1 MKISYNWLKDYLNI
15 DLTAEKA
22 GEILTDIGLEVEGI
36 EKTQS
41 IEGGLSGLVV
51 GEVKS
56 AEQHPNADRLRV
68 TTVDVG
74 NGEDLQIVCGAPN
87 VAAGQKVIVAT
98 VGTMLYPTS
107 GEAFKIKKGKIRGQV
122 SLGMICA
129 EDEIGVGTSHEGIM
143 VLDASIAVG
152 TPAKEVFDIK
162 EDYIIEI
169 GLTPNRS
176 DATCHVGV
184 AKDLAAALR
193 VNHAFEGEVKMP
205 SIADF
210 AIDNNDLE
218 IAVSVENYAACP
230 RYTGLSISNIEVKES
245 PEWLKEKLSAIG
257 VRPISNIVDVTNFIL
272 HELGQ
277 PLHAFDA
284 EKVTGK
290 QVIVKNLAQDTPF
303 VTLDETERKLQAS
316 DLMICNGNSEPMCI
330 GGVFGGIKSGVTAE
344 TKHIFLE
351 SACFEAIGLRK
362 TSTHHLLRTDA
373 AMRFEK
379 GVDPNGSIFA
389 LKRAA
394 LLIKEVAGGQISSNI
409 VDIYPQKIEKP
420 QIRVRYK
427 RVETLMG
434 VSISPAEIK
443 NILTALEMDI
453 LSEDDASLTVA
464 VPTNKADVLREIDI
478 IEEITRIYGFNNIAF
493 PPQLKTAL
501 AYTEKPNKVAVF
513 NRVADF
519 LVSNGFYEIMGT
531 SISNI
536 NYYAE
541 ENKAVIPLL
550 NSLNAD
556 LNSLRNKML
565 YSGLEVIAHNQNY
578 QNTDL
583 QLFEF
588 GRIYGRFEKD
598 GQQNYTEK
606 QHITLYLTGN
616 KQQESW
622 RNTAEMAY
630 DFFDLKAIV
639 NQVLRMLGLF
649 SNVQAKHLKDET
661 MAYGLKYTARKKE
674 LVSFGQ
680 VASSVSRKMGIKQKV
695 FYADFQWDTIL
706 EFLKHQKT
714 NFKEIT
720 KYPKVRRDLA
730 LLLDSSIN
738 FDKIEQIATKTGRK
752 LLQAVNLFDVYEDE
766 QKLGKGKK
774 SYAVSFV
781 FQDANKTLTDKEID
795 KMMQKMIANFQKQ
808 LSAEI
813 R

>member
-41 IEGGLSGLVV
+41 IEGGLAGLVV

-68 TTVDVG
+68 TTVDIG
-74 NGEDLQIVCGAPN
+74 NGENLQIVCGAPN

-98 VGTMLYPTS
+98 VGTTLYPIS
-107 GEAFKIKKGKIRGQV
+107 GEAFQIKKGKIRGEA

-129 EDEIGVGTSHEGIM
+129 EDEIGVGTSHDGII
-143 VLDASIAVG
+143 VLDAATAVG
-152 TPAKEVFDIK
+152 TPAKEVFDMK

-176 DATCHVGV
+176 DATCHIGV

-193 VNHAFEGEVKMP
+193 VNHAFEGEVNMP
-205 SIADF
+205 SVADF
-210 AIDNNDLE
+210 AIDNKDLE
-218 IAVSVENYAACP
+218 IAVSVQNQAACP
-230 RYTGLSISNIEVKES
+230 RYAGLSISNIEVKDS
-245 PEWLKEKLSAIG
+245 PEWLQEKLKAIG
-257 VRPISNIVDVTNFIL
+257 VRPINNIVDVTNFIL

-290 QVIVKNLAQDTPF
+290 QIIVKNLAQDTPF
-303 VTLDETERKLQAS
+303 VTLDEMERKLQS
-316 DLMICNGNSEPMCI
+316 TDLMICNGNSEPMCI
-330 GGVFGGIKSGVTAE
+330 AGVFGGLKSGVTHK

-351 SACFEAIGLRK
+351 SACFEAIGIRK
-362 TSTHHLLRTDA
+362 TGTQHLLRTDA
-373 AMRFEK
+373 ATRFEK
-379 GVDPNGSIFA
+379 GVDPNGTLYA

-394 LLIKEVAGGQISSNI
+394 LLIKEVTGGQISSEI
-409 VDIYPQKIEKP
+409 IDIYPQKIEKA
-420 QIRVRYK
+420 QIRVRYQ

-453 LSEDDASLTVA
+453 VSEDEASLTVA

-478 IEEITRIYGFNNIAF
+478 IEEITRIYGSNNIAF

-541 ENKAVIPLL
+541 NNKTVVPLL

-565 YSGLEVIAHNQNY
+565 YSGLEVVSHNQNY

-588 GRIYGRFEKD
+588 GRTYGRFEKE
-598 GQQNYTEK
+598 GQQNYTEQK
-606 QHITLYLTGN
+606 HITLYLTGN

-622 RNTAEMAY
+622 RNEGEIAY

-639 NQVLRMLGLF
+639 NQILKLLGLF
-649 SNVQAKHLKDET
+649 DGLQAK
-661 MAYGLKYTARKKE
+661 
-674 LVSFGQ
+674 Q
-680 VASSVSRKMGIKQKV
+680 
-695 FYADFQWDTIL
+695 
-706 EFLKHQKT
+706 
-714 NFKEIT
+714 
-720 KYPKVRRDLA
+720 
-730 LLLDSSIN
+730 
-738 FDKIEQIATKTGRK
+738 
-752 LLQAVNLFDVYEDE
+752 
-766 QKLGKGKK
+766 
-774 SYAVSFV
+774 
-781 FQDANKTLTDKEID
+781 LTDPSNSVTPPPGTCLRELK
-795 KMMQKMIANFQKQ
+795 K
-808 LSAEI
+808 
-813 R
+813 

>member
-1 MKISYNWLKDYLNI
+1 
-15 DLTAEKA
+15 
-22 GEILTDIGLEVEGI
+22 
-36 EKTQS
+36 
-41 IEGGLSGLVV
+41 
-51 GEVKS
+51 
-56 AEQHPNADRLRV
+56 
-68 TTVDVG
+68 
-74 NGEDLQIVCGAPN
+74 
-87 VAAGQKVIVAT
+87 
-98 VGTMLYPTS
+98 
-107 GEAFKIKKGKIRGQV
+107 
-122 SLGMICA
+122 
-129 EDEIGVGTSHEGIM
+129 M

-205 SIADF
+205 SVADF

-303 VTLDETERKLQAS
+303 VTLDEMERKLQAP

-330 GGVFGGIKSGVTAE
+330 GGVFGGIKSGVTDE

-409 VDIYPQKIEKP
+409 VDIYPQKVEKP

-443 NILTALEMDI
+443 
-453 LSEDDASLTVA
+453 
-464 VPTNKADVLREIDI
+464 
-478 IEEITRIYGFNNIAF
+478 
-493 PPQLKTAL
+493 
-501 AYTEKPNKVAVF
+501 
-513 NRVADF
+513 
-519 LVSNGFYEIMGT
+519 
-531 SISNI
+531 
-536 NYYAE
+536 
-541 ENKAVIPLL
+541 
-550 NSLNAD
+550 
-556 LNSLRNKML
+556 
-565 YSGLEVIAHNQNY
+565 H
-578 QNTDL
+578 
-583 QLFEF
+583 
-588 GRIYGRFEKD
+588 
-598 GQQNYTEK
+598 
-606 QHITLYLTGN
+606 
-616 KQQESW
+616 
-622 RNTAEMAY
+622 
-630 DFFDLKAIV
+630 
-639 NQVLRMLGLF
+639 
-649 SNVQAKHLKDET
+649 
-661 MAYGLKYTARKKE
+661 
-674 LVSFGQ
+674 
-680 VASSVSRKMGIKQKV
+680 
-695 FYADFQWDTIL
+695 
-706 EFLKHQKT
+706 
-714 NFKEIT
+714 
-720 KYPKVRRDLA
+720 
-730 LLLDSSIN
+730 
-738 FDKIEQIATKTGRK
+738 
-752 LLQAVNLFDVYEDE
+752 
-766 QKLGKGKK
+766 
-774 SYAVSFV
+774 
-781 FQDANKTLTDKEID
+781 
-795 KMMQKMIANFQKQ
+795 
-808 LSAEI
+808 
-813 R
+813 